1 LAAGAL
7 VASAQ
12 APQNWIYQ
20 HNGAYQDPNDPNL
33 PNLYYYYVD
42 QFDQTI
48 VIRHGIQGQDFWFD
62 AALVNENGGYD
73 GPGHIASIAADAD
86 AGVVA
91 VKIEGS
97 GHEYGA
103 GNAKQITL
111 NQIGVTGVIQDAPIE
126 SRSRGLRPAHPSGA
140 CGGFHAPTCAPAVSD
155 RGNKPGCGCRAEM
168 F

>member
-20 HNGAYQDPNDPNL
+20 HNSAYWLDPNDPNL
-33 PNLYYYYVD
+33 PDPNYYEVNQQD
-42 QFDQTI
+42 HTV
-48 VIRHGIQGQDFWFD
+48 VIHHGIPTETFWFD
-62 AALVNENGGYD
+62 AVVRNPEGDLYGAGNI
-73 GPGHIASIAADAD
+73 HSIAVDPN
-86 AGVVA
+86 AGTVA

-103 GNAKQITL
+103 ENVDAISL
-111 NQIGVTGVIQDAPIE
+111 RSLAIQDAAGG

-140 CGGFHAPTCAPAVSD
+140 CGGCHATTGASTVSD
-155 RGNKPGCGCRAEM
+155 RGNQPGCGRRPEVL
-168 F
+168 